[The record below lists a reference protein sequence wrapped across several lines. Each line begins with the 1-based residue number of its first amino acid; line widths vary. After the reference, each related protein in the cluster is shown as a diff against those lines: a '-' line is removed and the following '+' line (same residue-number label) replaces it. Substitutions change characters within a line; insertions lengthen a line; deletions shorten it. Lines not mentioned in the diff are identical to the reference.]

1 MAIATINPATGKL
14 LKTFEP
20 HSDAQIE
27 EKLQRA
33 KDAFCKFR
41 KTSFA
46 ERAKTM
52 RKAAEI
58 LEGEKEL
65 YGRMMTT
72 EMGKT
77 FRSAVEEAAKCAL
90 ACRHYA
96 DHAEK
101 FLADEVVDTGA
112 KKSYVHY
119 QPLGPVLAVMPWNFP
134 FWQVIR
140 AAAPALMAG
149 NVMLLKHA
157 SNVPQCALMIE
168 DLYRRAGF
176 PEGVFQT
183 LLVGSSKVDAILN
196 DSRIFAATLTGS
208 EGAGIEVGMG
218 AAKRV
223 KKVVLELGGSDPFIV
238 MPSANLDE
246 AVATAVKS
254 RILNNGQSCI
264 NAKRFIVA
272 EPIAE
277 EFQKRFVRAMESLK
291 IGDPFDEKTELG
303 PLSTENG
310 VKDIENQVERSVQAG
325 AHLVTGGKR
334 LDRPGFFYLPTVMTD
349 IPKNSPA
356 YSEEFFGP
364 VANVFRARNID
375 DAIRIANDTRFGL
388 GASAWTN
395 DPAERDRFINDIEC
409 GMVFVNRMVA
419 SDPRLPFG
427 GVKWSGYGRELGV
440 HGIREFTD
448 IKTVWIQ

>member
-1 MAIATINPATGKL
+1 MAIATINPATGKV

-41 KTSFA
+41 KTSFS

-96 DHAEK
+96 DHAER

-183 LLVGSSKVDAILN
+183 LLVGSSKVDAILA
-196 DSRIFAATLTGS
+196 DPRIFAATLTGS

-238 MPSANLDE
+238 MPSAKLDE
-246 AVATAVKS
+246 AVASAVKS

-264 NAKRFIVA
+264 NAKRFIIA

-277 EFQKRFVRAMESLK
+277 EFQKRFVHTMEALK
-291 IGDPFDEKTELG
+291 VGDPFDEKTDLG

-310 VKDIENQVERSVQAG
+310 IKDIEDQVERSVRAG
-325 AHLVTGGKR
+325 AHIVTGGKR
-334 LDRPGFFYLPTVMTD
+334 LERPGFFYSPTVMTD

-356 YSEEFFGP
+356 YCEEFSAP
-364 VANVFRARNID
+364 WPTSSAPKLSTMPSASPTTHV
-375 DAIRIANDTRFGL
+375 
-388 GASAWTN
+388 SAWA
-395 DPAERDRFINDIEC
+395 PAPGPTTPPNAT
-409 GMVFVNRMVA
+409 A
-419 SDPRLPFG
+419 SSTTSNPA
-427 GVKWSGYGRELGV
+427 WSSSTAWWPPTRACPSAA
-440 HGIREFTD
+440 
-448 IKTVWIQ
+448 